1 MVTHSGPKPG
11 SSEDAMLKRYLTAAL
26 IALLPA
32 GVSAQVVEYYHLDLI
47 GNVRAV
53 TSQTGAEV
61 ERHDYLP
68 FGEEWNPQPGN
79 QPKRFTGKERDA
91 ETGLDYFGARYYGPK
106 IGRFTTIDPVYTWRE
121 NLADPQRWNRYAYGI
136 GNPLRYIDPDG
147 RHPAL
152 AQLFQRIAN
161 SPAGQRIGQFVSTQA
176 ANLKMAAMRL
186 VNSPSAQEA
195 VQVAAEIATGAD
207 IPGGIPG
214 NLPFKSGDIITREF
228 KTAKGMVDLAAEAV
242 VEGKQLHLKDIAVF
256 PRGAKLEV
264 GSGEVFAMRQQL
276 ADEARALGFD
286 QLRITGTRLSGAKP
300 GKAVDVTID
309 LKEP

>member
-1 MVTHSGPKPG
+1 
-11 SSEDAMLKRYLTAAL
+11 MLKRYLAAAL
-26 IALLPA
+26 VALLPV
-32 GVSAQVVEYYHLDLI
+32 GVSAQVVEYYHLDII

-53 TSQTGAEV
+53 TSQAGAVV

-68 FGEEWNPQPGN
+68 FGEEWNTQPGA

-91 ETGLDYFGARYYGPK
+91 ETGLDYFGARYYSFRT
-106 IGRFTTIDPVYTWRE
+106 GRFTSVDPLMDQRTALV
-121 NLADPQRWNRYAYGI
+121 DPQRWNRYAYGI
-136 GNPLRYIDPDG
+136 NNPLRYIDPDG

-152 AQLFQRIAN
+152 IQLFQRIAS

-176 ANLKMAAMRL
+176 ANLKMAATRL
-186 VNSPSAQEA
+186 VSSPAAQEA
-195 VQVAAEIATGAD
+195 VQVGAEIASGAD

-242 VEGKQLHLKDIAVF
+242 VEGTQLHLKEVAVF
-256 PRGAKLEV
+256 PRGAEQLEAGHTAV
-264 GSGEVFAMRQQL
+264 LAMRQQL

-286 QLRITGTRLSGAKP
+286 QLRITGVRHSGAKP
-300 GKAVDVTID
+300 GKVVDVTID
-309 LKEP
+309 LKERQ